1 MHIRD
6 FLVECIATLVMA
18 MVGLVLICLGIAF
31 GYSVIIF
38 ILAVIG

>member
-1 MHIRD
+1 VQIRD

-18 MVGLVLICLGIAF
+18 VIGLVLICLGIAF

-38 ILAVIG
+38 TMAVIG